1 MKILVL
7 ILVAFFNLN
16 FCSSNKTIQ
25 NAEQYIEKIT
35 FQNWVGGIENAGG
48 GTILNIKLLKPL
60 PENTTL
66 IKIQFQ
72 NREGIISKL
81 DDVTHQSSIKTFDN
95 ELETVP
101 TPTIIT
107 NLKPNQAKIFFN
119 INGKENTTIIND
131 VIELP
136 MLIYPSAKPNN
147 N

>member
-16 FCSSNKTIQ
+16 FCSSNKTNEI
-25 NAEQYIEKIT
+25 AEQYIEKIT
-35 FQNWVGGIENAGG
+35 FQNWVGGIKGAGG
-48 GTILNIKLLKPL
+48 GTNLNITLLKPL
-60 PENTTL
+60 PESTTL

-81 DDVTHQSSIKTFDN
+81 DDVTYQSSIKTFDN
-95 ELETVP
+95 ELETAP
-101 TPTIIT
+101 TSIITT

-119 INGKENTTIIND
+119 INGKVNTTIIND

-136 MLIYPSAKPNN
+136 MLAYPSAKPNN